1 MREIYATTRRRCLS
15 KPQTPNPKPQTPN
28 PNQVIHGATT
38 GDQDAEENNID
49 SFDKAEKLTLK
60 EALEKYRFRCPIL
73 KIHGCVEYPNS
84 IVLSRKAYAAPC
96 PPAQKN
102 CNN

>member
-1 MREIYATTRRRCLS
+1 M
-15 KPQTPNPKPQTPN
+15 
-28 PNQVIHGATT
+28 
-38 GDQDAEENNID
+38 
-49 SFDKAEKLTLK
+49 TLK
-60 EALEKYRFRCPIL
+60 EAAKYQFRCPIL

>member
-1 MREIYATTRRRCLS
+1 MF
-15 KPQTPNPKPQTPN
+15 
-28 PNQVIHGATT
+28 GAR
-38 GDQDAEENNID
+38 GDQDAEENNIET
-49 SFDKAEKLTLK
+49 FDKEEAMTLK

-84 IVLSRKAYAAPC
+84 IVLSTKAYAAPC